1 MMSSTKTVL
10 VVEDSPVQAT
20 ALVQFLKQMG
30 LQVVHAFDGRAGIE
44 MAERVDPDL
53 ILLDIEMPEMDGYEA
68 CRRLK
73 ENPQTAVIPVV
84 MLTIHTGPESEQ
96 HGKEQGAIE
105 YIPKDAFSYRVLE
118 ETLRQ
123 LHILE
128 GGRPTREEE

>member
-1 MMSSTKTVL
+1 MMSNPKTVL

-30 LQVVHAFDGRAGIE
+30 LQVVHAFDGRAGIA
-44 MAERVDPDL
+44 MADQVNPDL
-53 ILLDIEMPEMDGYEA
+53 VLLDIEMPEMDGYEA

-73 ENPQTAVIPVV
+73 DNPRTASIPVV
-84 MLTIHTGPESEQ
+84 MLTVHSGPELAQ
-96 HGKEQGAIE
+96 HGIELGAVE

-123 LHILE
+123 LGILE
-128 GGRPTREEE
+128 GAEPLGDTD